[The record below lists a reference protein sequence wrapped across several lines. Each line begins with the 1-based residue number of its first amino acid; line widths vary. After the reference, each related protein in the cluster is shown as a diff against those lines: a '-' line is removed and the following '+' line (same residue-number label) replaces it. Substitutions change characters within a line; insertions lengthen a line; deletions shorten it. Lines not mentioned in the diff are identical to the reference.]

1 MVTVPDD
8 QIWIVVVG
16 FILSFILTLGIGAN
30 DVANS
35 FGTSVGS
42 KVITLRN
49 AYILASI
56 FEVLGSVL
64 LGEYTLRKKVLQS
77 TIFGASGCHKYRTL
91 FSTWKDQIVPG
102 RTMIGIMGSTRTYHG
117 PSRYHLVLPGIE

>member
-77 TIFGASGCHKYRTL
+77 TIFGASGCHK
-91 FSTWKDQIVPG
+91 
-102 RTMIGIMGSTRTYHG
+102 
-117 PSRYHLVLPGIE
+117 